1 MTAAPKA
8 LLATIGYEGRTVKD
22 LLAVLKQAKVERVV
36 DVRQL
41 PLSRKPGFSKSA
53 LAEFLT
59 SHGIEYVGFPQLGTP
74 PAIRNHYKKSGDFE
88 RLRRDYLVYLGT
100 QGPEIAAL
108 HELAA
113 QGGCALLCF
122 ERDPAKCHR
131 SILAEVLAGRAGS
144 AFLVEHLGLRV
155 EDAGQTD
162 LFGPE
167 REAAEHVMADIDKAI
182 PAGPAGQTPTF
193 PPA

>member
-8 LLATIGYEGRTVKD
+8 ILATIGYEGRTVKD
-22 LLAVLKQAKVERVV
+22 LLAVLRQAKVERVV

-59 SHGIEYVGFPQLGTP
+59 AHGIEYVGFPKLGTP
-74 PAIRNHYKKSGDFE
+74 PAIRNHYKKSGDFA
-88 RLRRDYLVYLGT
+88 RLRRDYLAYLRS
-100 QGPEIAAL
+100 QGPAL
-108 HELAA
+108 DELRELAA
-113 QGGCALLCF
+113 HGGCALLCF

-144 AFLVEHLGLRV
+144 AFRVEHLGIRG
-155 EDAGQTD
+155 EGPAEGD

-167 REAAEHVMADIDKAI
+167 
-182 PAGPAGQTPTF
+182 
-193 PPA
+193 